1 MKGFIV
7 FEVAPPFRWKP
18 KYERDPNGGQF
29 HRVIWAWFSITLV
42 YGMKWTEFI
51 DRLMNSKPEIH
62 TVEEGHDEH
71 ETLGIG

>member
-18 KYERDPNGGQF
+18 KYERDRGQF

-51 DRLMNSKPEIH
+51 DRLMNNEPEIH
-62 TVEEGHDEH
+62 VEKGHDEH